1 MKLHTILGAG
11 GTVGNQLF
19 PLLQKNNQRVR
30 LVSRNAQ
37 PIADVEAVA
46 TDITNYEQTINAVKG
61 SDIVYLLAGL
71 AYDIRVWK
79 KSWPRI
85 MTNVIDA
92 CKANGC
98 KLVFFDNVYMYGHVD
113 GVMIEQTP
121 FNPNSRKGEIRAA
134 IARQLLNEIKAGN
147 IKALIARSADFYGPV
162 GFTTSVPNV
171 LVFGNLRKGKK
182 AQWLANARVVHSFT
196 YVPDAA
202 RALYM
207 LANKEEAFGQ
217 TWHIPTANNPLTG
230 KEFIREAAKQMNTKN
245 DYSVIS
251 KGMMRIAGLF
261 NRSIKESIEMVYQ
274 SEFSY
279 LFDSSK
285 FNRTFKFE
293 PTSYYEG
300 IKETAKWTLEQKM

>member
-37 PIADVEAVA
+37 PIANVEAVA

-71 AYDIRVWK
+71 AYDILVWK

-113 GVMIEQTP
+113 GVMTEQTP

-134 IARQLLNEIKAGN
+134 IASQLLNEMKAGN

-162 GFTTSVPNV
+162 GFTTSIPNM

-217 TWHIPTANNPLTG
+217 TWHMPTANNPLTG
-230 KEFIREAAKQMNTKN
+230 EEFIREAAKQMNTKN

-285 FNRTFKFE
+285 FNRIFKFE